1 MRARQDRVEM
11 PKQDPD
17 VRRNNFD
24 EVALGYN
31 TTQAAAEASRCLGC
45 RNKPCV
51 SGCPVSVDIPAF
63 IALVREGSIEEA
75 AQKIKEKNSLPA
87 ICGRVCPQEDQ
98 CEARCVLAKS
108 GKAVAIGALE
118 RFVADYAREKVDLL
132 RQAEMA
138 GGAKRSRPPHAAK
151 VAVVGSGPAALTAA
165 ADLALM
171 GHEVTV
177 FESLHAFGG
186 VLRYGIPEFRLPK
199 AIVDCEIDYI
209 RSLGVEFVPNVIVG
223 KTITVDELRTQ
234 GYRAIFVGTGAGLPY
249 FLNIPGENLVGVY
262 SANEYLT
269 RSNLM
274 KAYRFPEYHTPI
286 RSGDRVAVIGG
297 GNVAMDA
304 ARTAVRLGA
313 KEVFLVYRRSR
324 AEMPARLEEVVNAEE
339 EGVKFMLLTN
349 PVRILGDEKGAVR
362 AIECVRMELG
372 ESDSSGRRRPVPVEG
387 SEHTLEVDTVIVA
400 IGQGPNTL
408 FTQSTPEVATDRSGY
423 IVADCETGAT
433 SARGFYAGGDIVTGA
448 ATVIAAMGA
457 GRRAAVAIDE
467 YLRSC

>member
-372 ESDSSGRRRPVPVEG
+372 EPDSSGRRRPVPVEG

-408 FTQSTPEVATDRSGY
+408 FTQSIPEVATDRWGY
-423 IVADCETGAT
+423 IIADCETGAT

>member
-1 MRARQDRVEM
+1 M
-11 PKQDPD
+11 
-17 VRRNNFD
+17 
-24 EVALGYN
+24 
-31 TTQAAAEASRCLGC
+31 C
-45 RNKPCV
+45 
-51 SGCPVSVDIPAF
+51 
-63 IALVREGSIEEA
+63 
-75 AQKIKEKNSLPA
+75 
-87 ICGRVCPQEDQ
+87 
-98 CEARCVLAKS
+98 AKS
-108 GKAVAIGALE
+108 GRAVAIGALE
-118 RFVADYAREKVDLL
+118 RFVADYERGKGSSLG
-132 RQAEMA
+132 QA
-138 GGAKRSRPPHAAK
+138 AKKPVRPRHAAK
-151 VAVVGSGPAALTAA
+151 VAVVGSGPAGLTAA

-372 ESDSSGRRRPVPVEG
+372 SP
-387 SEHTLEVDTVIVA
+387 
-400 IGQGPNTL
+400 
-408 FTQSTPEVATDRSGY
+408 TQAGDGTP
-423 IVADCETGAT
+423 CP
-433 SARGFYAGGDIVTGA
+433 
-448 ATVIAAMGA
+448 
-457 GRRAAVAIDE
+457 
-467 YLRSC
+467 